1 MKPAPRCDSTPTI
14 DAAAANPTVNE
25 TQPVTHFLSI
35 NDCSRDQLD
44 DIFDRAY
51 ALRDQRERG
60 VANDPIL
67 VGKTLGMF
75 FEKPSLRTRVSFE
88 QGMIELGGHAIVLG
102 QSEVGL
108 GKRESVADVARV
120 LSGMVHGIA
129 ARVYDHDNLLEMAEH
144 ATVPVI
150 NMLSDVAHPAQALAD
165 AMTIMDAFG
174 RDLSGKHVVFVGDG
188 NNVARSLAMICGKL
202 GAAFTLASPP
212 DYALEQPFADKVM
225 AACPG
230 MDFTMCHDPFQAVR
244 YADAIYADTFVS
256 MGQEEEKAK
265 RLAAFEDFQ
274 INEKLMSKAPDH
286 AIVLHCLPAYRG
298 VEITDAVMDG
308 PQSRVFQQAHN
319 RLHAQ
324 KGLLA
329 KLLG

>member
-1 MKPAPRCDSTPTI
+1 MISRRKPTAK
-14 DAAAANPTVNE
+14 E
-25 TQPVTHFLSI
+25 TTTVTHFLSI
-35 NDCSRDQLD
+35 KDCSRDQLD
-44 DIFDRAY
+44 RVFELAYKLRAE
-51 ALRDQRERG
+51 REQG
-60 VANDPIL
+60 VTHQSIL
-67 VGKTLGMF
+67 KGKTLAML

-88 QGMIELGGHAIVLG
+88 QGMIELGGSAIVLG
-102 QSEVGL
+102 QHEVGL
-108 GKRESVADVARV
+108 GKRESVADVTRV
-120 LSGMVHGIA
+120 LNGMVHGIA
-129 ARVYDHDNLLEMAEH
+129 ARVYAHDHLIEMAEH

-150 NMLSDVAHPAQALAD
+150 NMLSDIAHPAQALAD

-212 DYALEQPFADKVM
+212 DYALEQAFADKVM
-225 AACPG
+225 TACPD
-230 MDFTMCHDPFQAVR
+230 MDFTMSHDPMQAVR

-256 MGQEEEKAK
+256 MGQEDEKAK
-265 RLAAFEDFQ
+265 RLEAFKDFQ
-274 INEKLMSKAPDH
+274 INETLLAQAPDH

-298 VEITDAVMDG
+298 IEITDAVMDG

-324 KGLLA
+324 KGMLA
-329 KLLG
+329 MVMG

>member
-1 MKPAPRCDSTPTI
+1 MNQPTAI
-14 DAAAANPTVNE
+14 KAE
-25 TQPVTHFLSI
+25 PVMHFLAI
-35 NDCSRDQLD
+35 KDFARDELD
-44 DIFDRAY
+44 RMFDLAY
-51 ALRDQRERG
+51 AFRAQREAG
-60 VANDPIL
+60 VANDPVL
-67 VGKTLGMF
+67 KGKTLGMF

-88 QGMIELGGHAIVLG
+88 QGMYELGGNVIVLG
-102 QSEVGL
+102 QGEVGL
-108 GKRESVADVARV
+108 GKRESVADFTRV
-120 LSGMVHGIA
+120 LNGMVQGIA
-129 ARVYDHDNLLEMAEH
+129 ARVYDHNNLVEMARH

-150 NMLSDVAHPAQALAD
+150 NMLSDTAHPAQALAD
-165 AMTIMDAFG
+165 AMTIMDEFG

-212 DYALEQPFADKVM
+212 DYALDQAFADRVM

-265 RLAAFEDFQ
+265 RLKVFKDYQ
-274 INEKLMSKAPDH
+274 INEKLLAEAPSH

-308 PQSRVFQQAHN
+308 PQSRVFPQAHN

-324 KGLLA
+324 KGMLA
-329 KLLG
+329 MVMGS